1 MSVTGGL
8 SSGSGLD
15 AVEPRSLGGR
25 GRVRVRLVASPLLFL
40 LLEPFVRID
49 RRRIFDQLAGF
60 ARCRARSPLVLVGVT
75 HRPLDEH
82 VVVRDVD
89 RVVVVQVV
97 VEPERVRQVFPQ
109 PSLGPSDDVPLR
121 HWRPRPERP
130 VRDPAR
136 GLVGEH
142 VALQHHVAVRLE
154 HRLLDVI
161 LHAPVPAAL
170 VDGGDVRA
178 FALCA
183 LLASHPVL
191 QFQVARRPGMVVG
204 RRVVRLSI
212 VFVVF
217 VVFAPAG

>member
-1 MSVTGGL
+1 MAVTGGL
-8 SSGSGLD
+8 ASGLRLD

-25 GRVRVRLVASPLLFL
+25 GRVRVRLVASPLLL
-40 LLEPFVRID
+40 LPLEPFVRIV
-49 RRRIFDQLAGF
+49 RRRIFDQLAWF
-60 ARCRARSPLVLVGVT
+60 ARSPLVLVSVVT

-97 VEPERVRQVFPQ
+97 VEPERVRQVFQQ

-121 HWRPRPERP
+121 HGRPRPERP
-130 VRDPAR
+130 VRDASR

-142 VALQHHVAVRLE
+142 VALQHHVAVRRE
-154 HRLLDVI
+154 HRLLDVV

-178 FALCA
+178 FALGA
-183 LLASHPVL
+183 FLAPHPVL
-191 QFQVARRPGMVVG
+191 QSQVARRPGVVVG
-204 RRVVRLSI
+204 SWVVRFSWL